1 MARIYRYRRNRV
13 KRAAFQRSRLVRSR
27 LHWLFSMGV
36 VAFLGGLV
44 AVGVLGFL
52 IYRTYAHD
60 LLPPDEAIA
69 NSTKGASIVYDRNGE
84 KLYTY
89 IDPLGGLRDPVPL
102 EEMSQYMIDATVS
115 TEDASFYSNPGVNFK
130 GLLRAAAENLTP
142 FGPGFLEGS
151 GGSSITQQLVKNVYI
166 EPDKRFDRRIE
177 RKIKEMVIALE
188 LKREYSDDQILEW
201 YLNTIYYGNFA
212 YGVKGAAQRY
222 FSVSAKDLTLAQAA
236 MLAGIPQAPGDY
248 TPVIPDNVKDAKK
261 RQREVLNLMVKH
273 GYITQP
279 EADEA
284 AAEELTY
291 DTPGFFI
298 KAPHFVF
305 YVQDQV
311 RKMCEKGMFDTPG
324 SVSCEKVVYQGG
336 LRITTSLD
344 MGLQR
349 IGEEIVE
356 DIVSQKEEQFGG
368 HNGALVAL
376 RTGTGEILAYVGSR
390 DFFREDIEGQV
401 DIVSAL
407 RSHGSSMKPFTYLT
421 AFEQGWVPSTIVQD
435 APLKLDVGGH
445 QRAVNNWN
453 FAHLGNITVRKA
465 LSESV
470 NVPAVKTVMEVGV
483 TEYQKTAHRM
493 GITDLRSNDCGPTIT
508 LGSCEV
514 KMLDQA
520 YAFSVL
526 ANNGKIYGMP
536 TVEDLPDGFRELDPV
551 SVLRIED
558 ANRKV
563 LYEFEKPE
571 ERQAVEAEYA
581 YMITDILSKEA
592 IRWSRLTF
600 GRPAASKTGTSEEF
614 RDNVLLGY
622 TPGPDGLV
630 VDVWMG
636 NADNTPMANNAFSS
650 AGAGPMW
657 KTFMEQAHEYLEI
670 PDAEFEVPDGIVTTW
685 CGGRMEVFVEDEQPT
700 KPGICRAPKPASDGP
715 KPTPTPTP
723 GVPTF
728 PTDTTPTPTATPEPG
743 PTPTA
748 TPEPG
753 PTPAPTPTPG
763 PTPEPEPELSPT
775 PIPVPTETPEASPT
789 PPPEEPPD
797 GGDRG
802 GGDGAEP
809 D

>member
-1 MARIYRYRRNRV
+1 M
-13 KRAAFQRSRLVRSR
+13 
-27 LHWLFSMGV
+27 
-36 VAFLGGLV
+36 
-44 AVGVLGFL
+44 
-52 IYRTYAHD
+52 
-60 LLPPDEAIA
+60 
-69 NSTKGASIVYDRNGE
+69 
-84 KLYTY
+84 
-89 IDPLGGLRDPVPL
+89 
-102 EEMSQYMIDATVS
+102 
-115 TEDASFYSNPGVNFK
+115 
-130 GLLRAAAENLTP
+130 
-142 FGPGFLEGS
+142 
-151 GGSSITQQLVKNVYI
+151 
-166 EPDKRFDRRIE
+166 
-177 RKIKEMVIALE
+177 
-188 LKREYSDDQILEW
+188 
-201 YLNTIYYGNFA
+201 
-212 YGVKGAAQRY
+212 
-222 FSVSAKDLTLAQAA
+222 
-236 MLAGIPQAPGDY
+236 
-248 TPVIPDNVKDAKK
+248 
-261 RQREVLNLMVKH
+261 
-273 GYITQP
+273 
-279 EADEA
+279 
-284 AAEELTY
+284 
-291 DTPGFFI
+291 
-298 KAPHFVF
+298 F

-324 SVSCEKVVYQGG
+324 SVSCEKVVFQGG
-336 LRITTSLD
+336 LRITTSVD

-435 APLKLDVGGH
+435 APLKLDVGGY

-483 TEYQKTAHRM
+483 TEFQKTVHRM
-493 GITDLRSNDCGPTIT
+493 GITDLRRNDCGPVIT

-520 YAFSVL
+520 YAYSVL
-526 ANNGKIYGMP
+526 ANNGKMFGMP

-558 ANRKV
+558 ANGNV

-571 ERQAVEAEYA
+571 ERQAVKAEYA

-600 GRPAASKTGTSEEF
+600 GWPAASKTGTSEEF

-650 AGAGPMW
+650 AGAGPIW

-670 PDAEFEVPDGIVTTW
+670 PDAQFEVPDGIVTAR
-685 CGGRMEVFVEDEQPT
+685 CGGRMEVFVEDEEPT
-700 KPGICRAPKPASDGP
+700 KPGICRAPKPASSGSS
-715 KPTPTPTP
+715 PTPTPS
-723 GVPTF
+723 VPTF
-728 PTDTTPTPTATPEPG
+728 PTDTTPTPTATPGPG
-743 PTPTA
+743 PAST
-748 TPEPG
+748 
-753 PTPAPTPTPG
+753 PTPTPTPV
-763 PTPEPEPELSPT
+763 PTPELSPTPT
-775 PIPVPTETPEASPT
+775 PIPVPTETPGASPT

-797 GGDRG
+797 GGDEG
-802 GGDGAEP
+802 GGDGAEA